1 MKMKDDG
8 TRAWTIT
15 LVLIFAA
22 IFLSSAYFYD
32 PPDELE
38 GTVDHK
44 TVTGD
49 LDGFSYNLISFTP
62 HGLIINPKIADL
74 INGNDPNMTI
84 TSEIEDELE
93 DMGFTVHY
101 VINIVL
107 DDGDGSQ
114 GPKSYITDYADDFN
128 DLPIGGHVSFE
139 EYHGDSPTIRNIHAA

>member
-1 MKMKDDG
+1 MMKDDG
-8 TRAWTIT
+8 KRVWTIT

-49 LDGFSYNLISFTP
+49 LDDVSYTLIQYTP
-62 HGLIINPKIADL
+62 HGLYIDPMISDL
-74 INGNDPNMTI
+74 IDGNDTNMTI

-107 DDGDGSQ
+107 DDSDELQGS
-114 GPKSYITDYADDFN
+114 KSYLTDYADDFN

-139 EYHGDSPTIRNIHAA
+139 EYHGDSPTIGNIHAA